1 MNVLIMDADNK
12 TKLMERKGKK
22 MKGKSL
28 KFKLIVGGILAALL
42 PLTVV
47 GIFSVL
53 SSSKALMSMAN
64 GRAQM
69 AASNIAMLTNE
80 FLEQEKK
87 LAEQLALEPLIY
99 KTAENVFQ
107 NGAGNAVSSFETLDA
122 LLKKHQRQSSESYDM
137 FFVTDKDGNI
147 ISDNFDGQSRK
158 KNVSVADRDYFQEAR
173 TGKTAIS
180 TPIRSKVN
188 NNPVVVLSIPLKT
201 GSGQFTGIFASVVRL
216 KALSDKITG
225 IKIGETG
232 YPYLVNEKGVLIA
245 HPNPDLILE
254 LDIHNLN
261 GMDSILAKMLAHKSG
276 VEEYVYKGVHKI
288 AGFAPVAMTGWSVC
302 ATQDQEEFLA
312 PVQTIRN
319 VVIMVAVVFL
329 VLTLAGVLWFVRGIM
344 AQLGGEPSEI
354 SKIAD
359 SIAKGDLT
367 YEFNVDDKH
376 IIGVYA
382 NMKTM
387 ADNLS
392 SMFTDISGGVQT
404 LTSSS
409 TELSAISQQMS
420 TGSEQTSEKANN
432 VAAAAEEMV
441 TNMNSVAAATEQ
453 TATNIQMIV
462 SATEEMSATINEI
475 ASNTSKGSQTTSEAV
490 KKAQE
495 VSGKVDELDKATSEI
510 SKVTEAIADISEQT
524 NLLALNATIEA
535 ARAGE
540 AGKGFAVVAGEI
552 KALAQQTAQAT
563 GEIGKRIGD
572 VQSTTSESVAAIE
585 SIVKIIN
592 EIDDIVTSVA
602 TAIEEQ
608 TSTTQE
614 ISSNVTQASEGVQ
627 EVNENVNQTSTVASD
642 VTNDIHQVSQAA
654 DEIKTGSQHVNQSAG
669 ELSKLAENLN
679 GMIARFKLRE

>member
-1 MNVLIMDADNK
+1 MKEKSKK
-12 TKLMERKGKK
+12 TKE
-22 MKGKSL
+22 KSL
-28 KFKLIVGGILAALL
+28 KFKLILGGILAALL
-42 PLTVV
+42 PLIVV
-47 GIFSVL
+47 GIFSII
-53 SSSKALMSMAN
+53 SSSKALLSIAN
-64 GRAQM
+64 GRAEM
-69 AASNIAMLTNE
+69 AANNVAMLTDE
-80 FLEQEKK
+80 FLKQEKK
-87 LAEQLALEPLIY
+87 LAEQLALEPLIH
-99 KTAENVFQ
+99 KTAEEVFQ
-107 NGAGNAVSSFETLDA
+107 NGVDNAGSSLESLDQ
-122 LLKKHQRQSSESYDM
+122 LLKKHQNQSSESYDM
-137 FFVTDKDGNI
+137 FFVTDKEGNI
-147 ISDNFDGQSRK
+147 ISDNFDGESRK
-158 KNVSVADRDYFQEAR
+158 NHVSVADRDYFLSSR
-173 TGKTAIS
+173 TGKTAIG

-201 GSGQFTGIFASVVRL
+201 SSGQFAGVFASVVRL
-216 KALSDKITG
+216 KSLSDQITS

-232 YPYLVNEKGVLIA
+232 YPYMANEKGVLIA
-245 HPNPDLILE
+245 HPNADLILE
-254 LDIHNLN
+254 LDIHSLD
-261 GMDSILAKMLAHKSG
+261 GMESILEKMLAHKSG
-276 VEEYVYKGVHKI
+276 VEEYVFKGVNKI
-288 AGFAPVAMTGWSVC
+288 AGFAPVALTGWSVC
-302 ATQDQEEFLA
+302 ATQDQDEFLA
-312 PVQTIRN
+312 PVRSIRN
-319 VVIMVAVVFL
+319 VIIVVALVFL

-354 SKIAD
+354 ARIAD
-359 SIAKGDLT
+359 SIANGDLT
-367 YEFNVDDKH
+367 VEFNADDKN

-392 SMFTDISGGVQT
+392 VMFKDINGGVQT

-409 TELSAISQQMS
+409 TELSAISQQMAN
-420 TGSEQTSEKANN
+420 GSQQTSEKANN
-432 VAAAAEEMV
+432 VATAAEEMV

-490 KKAQE
+490 KIAEK
-495 VSGKVDELDKATSEI
+495 VSGKVDELGKATSEI

-552 KALAQQTAQAT
+552 KALAQQTAEAT

-614 ISSNVTQASEGVQ
+614 ISSNVSQASEGVQ

-654 DEIKTGSQHVNQSAG
+654 EEMQTGSQQVNESAG
-669 ELSKLAENLN
+669 ELSKLAESLN
-679 GMIARFKLRE
+679 EMIARFKLRQ

>member
-1 MNVLIMDADNK
+1 MKEKSKK
-12 TKLMERKGKK
+12 TKE
-22 MKGKSL
+22 KSL
-28 KFKLIVGGILAALL
+28 KFKLILGGILAALL
-42 PLTVV
+42 PLIVV
-47 GIFSVL
+47 GIFSII
-53 SSSKALMSMAN
+53 SSSKALLSIAN
-64 GRAQM
+64 GRAEM
-69 AASNIAMLTNE
+69 AANNVAMLTDE
-80 FLEQEKK
+80 FLKQEKK
-87 LAEQLALEPLIY
+87 LAEQLALEPLIH
-99 KTAENVFQ
+99 KTAEEVFQ
-107 NGAGNAVSSFETLDA
+107 NGVDNAGSSLESLDQ
-122 LLKKHQRQSSESYDM
+122 LLKKHQNQSSESYDM
-137 FFVTDKDGNI
+137 FFVTDKEGNI
-147 ISDNFDGQSRK
+147 ISDNFDGESRK
-158 KNVSVADRDYFQEAR
+158 NHVSVADRDYFLSSR
-173 TGKTAIS
+173 TGKTAIG

-201 GSGQFTGIFASVVRL
+201 SSGQFAGVFASVVRL
-216 KALSDKITG
+216 KSLSDQITS

-232 YPYLVNEKGVLIA
+232 YPYMANEKGVLIA
-245 HPNPDLILE
+245 HPNADLILE
-254 LDIHNLN
+254 LDIHSLD
-261 GMDSILAKMLAHKSG
+261 GMESILEKMLAHKSG
-276 VEEYVYKGVHKI
+276 VEEYVFKGVNKI

-312 PVQTIRN
+312 PVRSIRN
-319 VVIMVAVVFL
+319 VIIVVALVFL

-354 SKIAD
+354 ARIAD
-359 SIAKGDLT
+359 SIANGDLT
-367 YEFNVDDKH
+367 VEFNADDKN

-392 SMFTDISGGVQT
+392 VMFKDINGGVQT

-409 TELSAISQQMS
+409 TELSAISQQMAN
-420 TGSEQTSEKANN
+420 GSQQTSEKANN
-432 VAAAAEEMV
+432 VATAAEEMV

-490 KKAQE
+490 KIAEK
-495 VSGKVDELDKATSEI
+495 VSGKVDELGKATSEI

-552 KALAQQTAQAT
+552 KALAQQTAEAT

-614 ISSNVTQASEGVQ
+614 ISSNVSQASEGVQ

-654 DEIKTGSQHVNQSAG
+654 EEMQTGSQQVNESAG
-669 ELSKLAENLN
+669 ELSKLAESLN
-679 GMIARFKLRE
+679 EMIARFKLRQ